1 MSATVQFGEVFK
13 NEHRAIRDSL
23 LNLIQA
29 FRIRDVSKVRH
40 FLNQTATLSGPHF
53 RYEEETFYPALVA
66 VLDEEQV
73 QKLLSDHDRAIDAA
87 RNLVRL
93 AAQSELTE
101 QDAQRGTK
109 YARSLLPHVFECDG
123 LSIMAELLPD
133 QAMQKVLDARGR
145 SLRANL
151 DLLRWADTV
160 RSHRTASQSA

>member
-1 MSATVQFGEVFK
+1 M
-13 NEHRAIRDSL
+13 

-29 FRIRDVSKVRH
+29 FRNRDVSNVCH
-40 FLNQTATLSGPHF
+40 FLNQAAALAGPHF
-53 RYEEETFYPALVA
+53 RYEEEAFYPALIE

-87 RNLVRL
+87 RNLVEL

-101 QDAQRGTK
+101 QDAQSGAK

-133 QAMQKVLDARGR
+133 KTMQRVLEARDQSRGAR
-145 SLRANL
+145 L

-160 RSHRTASQSA
+160 RSHAAAAKSPEALWERKVSHAVGHNEAVH